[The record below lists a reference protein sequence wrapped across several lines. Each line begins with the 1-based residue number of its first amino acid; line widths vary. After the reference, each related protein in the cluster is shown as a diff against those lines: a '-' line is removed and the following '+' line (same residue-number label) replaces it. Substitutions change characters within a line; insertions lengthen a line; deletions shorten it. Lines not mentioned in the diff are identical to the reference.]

1 MKLRPY
7 QEDLVTRV
15 TAALARGAGTICLQL
30 GTGGG
35 KTATASEL
43 LRRAVAA
50 GYRAAFVA
58 HLDTLVEDTHARVCS
73 AGIPAG
79 FVQAGRP
86 RTPDAPVQV
95 CSTATLHA
103 RCEAPPADLVI
114 LDECH
119 RAMGPSVR
127 AILDRYPHASILGLT
142 ATPQRGDGQPLGDV
156 FGELIC
162 GPSNRWLTDHDYLV
176 PCDIIAW
183 GDAPSRELARDPVDA
198 YLELTPGKRAIVF
211 AETIAHAR
219 DLAARFPRAELLI
232 GETSRAERHAIRA
245 RVESGESLVLV
256 GVGVF
261 IEGFD
266 LPSIEVVILARAMG
280 VTVSFLQ
287 GVGRGLRPSP
297 STGKKR
303 CTVLDLRGS
312 VFEHGLPDE
321 DRVWSLSGAAVRRSE
336 PMMSLRRCG
345 ECFAVF
351 SPASRCPRCGAPLQ
365 ASIELPRV
373 LSRAEK
379 LTVVSALPQHERD
392 ARYLGALLRT
402 AWKIGRRGQSANAW
416 ALDKFRKRFGREP
429 QEQEAAS

>member
-1 MKLRPY
+1 MLTLRPY
-7 QEDLVTRV
+7 QADLV
-15 TAALARGAGTICLQL
+15 ARITDLFGRGTGTVCLQMS
-30 GTGGG
+30 TGAG
-35 KTATASEL
+35 KTATASDL

-73 AGIPAG
+73 AGVPAG

-103 RCEAPPADLVI
+103 RGEAPPADFVI

-176 PCDIIAW
+176 PCDVIAW

-219 DLAARFPRAELLI
+219 DLAARFPRSELLI
-232 GETSRAERHAIRA
+232 GETSRAERQAIRA

-266 LPSIEVVILARAMG
+266 LPAIEVVILARAMG
-280 VTVSFLQ
+280 VTGAFLQ
-287 GVGRGLRPSP
+287 AIGRGLRPSP
-297 STGKKR
+297 GKTR

-312 VFEHGLPDE
+312 VFDHGLPDE

-336 PMMSLRRCG
+336 TMTALRRCG
-345 ECFAVF
+345 ECLAVF
-351 SPASRCPRCGAPLQ
+351 RPSSRCPRCGASLES
-365 ASIELPRV
+365 SIELPRV

-379 LTVVSALPQHERD
+379 LANVSALPQHERD
-392 ARYLGALLRT
+392 ARYLGSLLRV
-402 AWKIGRRGQSANAW
+402 AWKIGRRGQAANVW
-416 ALDKFRKRFGREP
+416 ALDKFRKRFGRDP
-429 QEQEAAS
+429 QEVTS